1 MMKEVDEMINVL
13 LAASECVPFIKTGG
27 LADVA
32 GALPKYYP
40 KDEYDVRVV
49 LPKYLCMNDKFNGML
64 EYVKYFFINMDG
76 RDRYVGIFKAE
87 YQGVIFYFIDN
98 EEQFSGSMPYT
109 GMPWDLGK
117 FTFFSKAVLSMLPE
131 ISFKPDIIHCNDW
144 QTALIPVFLT
154 GYKAGYR
161 FYDGIKTILTI
172 HNLKF
177 QGIWNIDEVKRITG
191 LNDGYFDYDKLEFY
205 GMANLLKGGLA
216 FADKITTVSH
226 TYAQEICTDEY
237 GECLNSLLNF
247 RKNDLLGILNGID
260 YDIYDPEKDSHI
272 YENFNVENASAIK
285 AENKMK
291 LQKELGLAV
300 DKDKML
306 FGIVSRLTDQKGFD
320 LVKNELNEI
329 VKDGVQVVVIG
340 TGEREYEDLFKYFA
354 EVYSESVSAN
364 ICYSEELAQKVYA
377 SCDAFLMPSRFEPCG
392 LSQLIS
398 MRYGTL
404 PVVRKTGGLADTV
417 ISYSEDKDNSTGFVF
432 NDYNGEALLW
442 AVRTA
447 QDVYYNHRD
456 EWNSI
461 VTRAMKKDFS
471 WNSSAKE
478 YLKLY
483 NELLGR

>member
-1 MMKEVDEMINVL
+1 MINIL

-49 LPKYLCMNDKFNGML
+49 LPKYACMKEQYKGLL
-64 EYVKYFFINMDG
+64 EYVKYFFINTDG
-76 RDRYVGIFKAE
+76 YDRYVGIFQAE
-87 YQGVIFYFIDN
+87 YNGIKFYFIDN
-98 EEQFSGSMPYT
+98 EEQFQGSMPYT

-117 FTFFSKAVLSMLPE
+117 FTFFSKAVLSMLQE

-154 GYKAGYR
+154 GYKANYG
-161 FYDGIKTILTI
+161 FYEGIKTVLTI

-177 QGIWNIDEVKRITG
+177 QGIWNIEEVKRITG

-205 GMANLLKGGLA
+205 GMANLMKGGLA

-226 TYAQEICTDEY
+226 TYAKEICTDMY
-237 GECLNSLLNF
+237 GEGLNPLLNF
-247 RKNDLLGILNGID
+247 RKNDLSGILNGID
-260 YDIYDPEKDSHI
+260 YEIYDPKNDPMI
-272 YENFNVENASAIK
+272 YENFDVSDAARIK

-320 LVKNELNEI
+320 LVRDALNDI
-329 VKDGVQVVVIG
+329 VKDGVQIVVIG
-340 TGEREYEDLFKYFA
+340 TGEREYEDLFRYFA

-364 ICYSEELAQKVYA
+364 IFYSEELAQKVYA

-417 ISYSEDKDNSTGFVF
+417 ISYSEAKDDSTGFVF
-432 NDYNGEALLW
+432 NDYNKEALLW

-447 QDVYYNHRD
+447 EEVYYNNRQD
-456 EWNSI
+456 WNDMI
-461 VTRAMKKDFS
+461 CRAMNKDFS
-471 WNSSAKE
+471 WDSSARE

-483 NELLGR
+483 NEMLGR

>member
-1 MMKEVDEMINVL
+1 MINVL

-49 LPKYLCMNDKFNGML
+49 LPKYLCMNDKFNSML

-87 YQGVIFYFIDN
+87 YQGVTFYFIDN
-98 EEQFSGSMPYT
+98 EEQFSGNMPYT

-247 RKNDLLGILNGID
+247 RKNDLW
-260 YDIYDPEKDSHI
+260 E
-272 YENFNVENASAIK
+272 F
-285 AENKMK
+285 
-291 LQKELGLAV
+291 
-300 DKDKML
+300 
-306 FGIVSRLTDQKGFD
+306 
-320 LVKNELNEI
+320 
-329 VKDGVQVVVIG
+329 
-340 TGEREYEDLFKYFA
+340 
-354 EVYSESVSAN
+354 
-364 ICYSEELAQKVYA
+364 
-377 SCDAFLMPSRFEPCG
+377 
-392 LSQLIS
+392 
-398 MRYGTL
+398 
-404 PVVRKTGGLADTV
+404 
-417 ISYSEDKDNSTGFVF
+417 
-432 NDYNGEALLW
+432 
-442 AVRTA
+442 
-447 QDVYYNHRD
+447 
-456 EWNSI
+456 
-461 VTRAMKKDFS
+461 
-471 WNSSAKE
+471 
-478 YLKLY
+478 
-483 NELLGR
+483 